1 MSTEERLSE
10 IEYQKKRMELNRRF
24 VEMYEDEVSYILEQK
39 EDIEIM
45 EKLSDEEAKRI
56 SEEARKYNRIFARI
70 FYDSAGGRVSD
81 EEFLPL
87 WEREE
92 EIRQGLSRIQ
102 SLEGEKKQIEKEIS
116 VQEDEERDLKRKE
129 REFHGKFIN
138 RRAYFLSSLIMALT
152 ATGLGAAAAFYF
164 ELRLG
169 VSLWPAAA
177 AVLGAAVILLILR
190 ARKKKA
196 AEKKKMY
203 HMVRNHKETSGRRLQ
218 SEYDTIV
225 NDLEFC
231 REKYQVL
238 FGYISEEQWKL
249 FEFCAKVAAELN
261 CSEELSA
268 QRKKFVLAMEK
279 CGMHAPQAWCYYP
292 KAIYD
297 IPKRINRM
305 EWLSGRQN
313 ICEQA
318 MVQHERAIRNNL
330 LE

>member
-10 IEYQKKRMELNRRF
+10 IEYQKKRMELNQRF
-24 VEMYEDEVSYILEQK
+24 VEMYEDEISYILEQK
-39 EDIEIM
+39 EDIEAM
-45 EKLSDEEAKRI
+45 EKLSDEEARLL
-56 SEEARKYNRIFARI
+56 EEESRKYNRIFARI

-87 WEREE
+87 WERED
-92 EIRQGLSRIQ
+92 EIRKGLSRIH
-102 SLEGEKKQIEKEIS
+102 SLEGEKKQIEKEIAA
-116 VQEDEERDLKRKE
+116 QEKEEAELEKKE
-129 REFHGKFIN
+129 REFQGKFIN
-138 RRAYFLSSLIMALT
+138 RRAYFISMLVMALV
-152 ATGLGAAAAFYF
+152 AAGLSVAAVLYF
-164 ELRLG
+164 EIELT

-177 AVLGAAVILLILR
+177 AVLGAAMILLILKARQRR
-190 ARKKKA
+190 AADRKK
-196 AEKKKMY
+196 MFG
-203 HMVRNHKETSGRRLQ
+203 MVRSHKETSGRRLK
-218 SEYDTIV
+218 SEYDTMT

-261 CSEELSA
+261 CSEELAA
-268 QRKKFVLAMEK
+268 QRTSLISALKT
-279 CGMHAPQAWCYYP
+279 CGMHAPEAWCYYP

-305 EWLSGRQN
+305 EWLSRRQI

-330 LE
+330 LI

>member
-10 IEYQKKRMELNRRF
+10 IEYQKKRMELNQRF
-24 VEMYEDEVSYILEQK
+24 VEMYEDEISYILEQK
-39 EDIEIM
+39 EDIEAM
-45 EKLSDEEAKRI
+45 EKLSEEEAKI
-56 SEEARKYNRIFARI
+56 LEEESRKYSRIFARI

-81 EEFLPL
+81 EEFFPL

-92 EIRQGLSRIQ
+92 EIRQGLSRIH
-102 SLEGEKKQIEKEIS
+102 SLEGEKKQIEKEIYAQGKEEAELEIKE
-116 VQEDEERDLKRKE
+116 QE
-129 REFHGKFIN
+129 FQGKFIN
-138 RRAYFLSSLIMALT
+138 RRAYFISTLVMAL
-152 ATGLGAAAAFYF
+152 AAAGLCAAAVLYF
-164 ELRLG
+164 EITLT
-169 VSLWPAAA
+169 VSLWPVAAA
-177 AVLGAAVILLILR
+177 ALGAVMILLVLKSR
-190 ARKKKA
+190 QHKA
-196 AEKKKMY
+196 ADRKKMY
-203 HMVRNHKETSGRRLQ
+203 RMVRSHKETSGRRMQ

-225 NDLEFC
+225 NDLEFF

-268 QRKKFVLAMEK
+268 QREELVLALNR
-279 CGMHAPQAWCYYP
+279 CGMHAPEAWCFYP

-305 EWLSGRQN
+305 EWLSRRQ
-313 ICEQA
+313 IVCEQA

-330 LE
+330 LM

>member
-45 EKLSDEEAKRI
+45 EKLSDEEAKLI

-87 WEREE
+87 WEREG

-152 ATGLGAAAAFYF
+152 AAGLGT
-164 ELRLG
+164 
-169 VSLWPAAA
+169 
-177 AVLGAAVILLILR
+177 
-190 ARKKKA
+190 A

-203 HMVRNHKETSGRRLQ
+203 RMVRSHKETSGRRLR

-268 QRKKFVLAMEK
+268 QRKTFVLAMEQ
-279 CGMHAPQAWCYYP
+279 CRMHAPQAWCYYP

-297 IPKRINRM
+297 IPKRIKRM

>member
-10 IEYQKKRMELNRRF
+10 IEYQKKRMELNQRF
-24 VEMYEDEVSYILEQK
+24 VEMYEDEISYLLEQK
-39 EDIEIM
+39 EDIEVM
-45 EKLSDEEAKRI
+45 ERLSGEEAKLL

-81 EEFLPL
+81 EEFLPV

-92 EIRQGLSRIQ
+92 EIRQGLARIH

-116 VQEDEERDLKRKE
+116 AQEKEEHELKRKE
-129 REFHGKFIN
+129 REFHGKYIN
-138 RRAYFLSSLIMALT
+138 RRAYFISMVIMALT
-152 ATGLGAAAAFYF
+152 AAGLCAAAFFYF
-164 ELRLG
+164 EMELT
-169 VSLWPAAA
+169 VSLWPTAVAAFG
-177 AVLGAAVILLILR
+177 AVMILLILK
-190 ARKKKA
+190 ARKHKA
-196 AEKKKMY
+196 ADRKKMY
-203 HMVRNHKETSGRRLQ
+203 QMVRSHKETSGRRLK
-218 SEYDTIV
+218 SEYDTMI

-231 REKYQVL
+231 QEKYQVL
-238 FGYISEEQWKL
+238 FAYISEEQWKL

-261 CSEELSA
+261 CSEEL
-268 QRKKFVLAMEK
+268 QVQKKSLISAMEQ
-279 CGMHAPQAWCYYP
+279 CGMHAPEAWCYYP

-305 EWLSGRQN
+305 EWLSGRQI

-330 LE
+330 LT

>member
-10 IEYQKKRMELNRRF
+10 IEYQKKRMELNQRF
-24 VEMYEDEVSYILEQK
+24 VEMYEDEISYILEQK
-39 EDIEIM
+39 EDIEAM
-45 EKLSDEEAKRI
+45 ERLSDEEARLL
-56 SEEARKYNRIFARI
+56 EEESRKYNRIFARI

-81 EEFLPL
+81 EEFFPL

-92 EIRQGLSRIQ
+92 EIRQGLSRIH

-116 VQEDEERDLKRKE
+116 AQGEEEVELKKKE
-129 REFHGKFIN
+129 KEFHGKFIN
-138 RRAYFLSSLIMALT
+138 RRAYFISMLVMALT
-152 ATGLGAAAAFYF
+152 GAGLCAAAVLYF
-164 ELRLG
+164 EIALT
-169 VSLWPAAA
+169 VSLWPVAV
-177 AVLGAAVILLILR
+177 AVLGAVMILLILR
-190 ARKKKA
+190 ARQHKA
-196 AEKKKMY
+196 ADRKKMY
-203 HMVRNHKETSGRRLQ
+203 QMVRSHKETSVRRLQ

-231 REKYQVL
+231 QEKYQVL

-261 CSEELSA
+261 CSEELMV
-268 QRKKFVLAMEK
+268 QRASFVSAMEK
-279 CGMHAPQAWCYYP
+279 CGMRAPKAWCYYP

-305 EWLSGRQN
+305 EWLSHRQI

-330 LE
+330 LA

>member
-10 IEYQKKRMELNRRF
+10 IEYQKKRMELNQRF
-24 VEMYEDEVSYILEQK
+24 VEMYEDEISYILEQK
-39 EDIEIM
+39 EDIETM
-45 EKLSDEEAKRI
+45 ERLSDEEARLL
-56 SEEARKYNRIFARI
+56 EEESRKYNRIFARI

-92 EIRQGLSRIQ
+92 EIRKGLSRIH
-102 SLEGEKKQIEKEIS
+102 SLEGEKKQIEKEIAA
-116 VQEDEERDLKRKE
+116 QETEEAELEKKE
-129 REFHGKFIN
+129 REFQGKFIN
-138 RRAYFLSSLIMALT
+138 RRAYFVSMLVMAL
-152 ATGLGAAAAFYF
+152 AAAGLCVAAVLYF
-164 ELRLG
+164 EIELT

-177 AVLGAAVILLILR
+177 AALGAVMILLILK
-190 ARKKKA
+190 ARQHKA
-196 AEKKKMY
+196 ADRKKMY
-203 HMVRNHKETSGRRLQ
+203 QMVRSHKETSGRRLK
-218 SEYDTIV
+218 SEYDTMI

-231 REKYQVL
+231 QEKYQVL

-261 CSEELSA
+261 CSEELTA
-268 QRKKFVLAMEK
+268 QRASFISALKL
-279 CGMHAPQAWCYYP
+279 CGMHAPETWCYYP

-305 EWLSGRQN
+305 EWLSRRQ
-313 ICEQA
+313 IVCEQA

-330 LE
+330 LA

>member
-10 IEYQKKRMELNRRF
+10 IEYQKKRMELNQRF
-24 VEMYEDEVSYILEQK
+24 VEMYEDEISYILEQK

-45 EKLSDEEAKRI
+45 ERFSDEEARLV

-92 EIRQGLSRIQ
+92 EIRQGLSRIH

-116 VQEDEERDLKRKE
+116 AQGDEERELEKKE
-129 REFHGKFIN
+129 REFQTKFIN
-138 RRAYFLSSLIMALT
+138 RRAYFLSVLVMALT
-152 ATGLGAAAAFYF
+152 AAGLCAAAVFYF
-164 ELRLG
+164 EIQLT

-177 AVLGAAVILLILR
+177 AALGAAVILLVLKG
-190 ARKKKA
+190 RKHKA
-196 AEKKKMY
+196 ADRKKMY
-203 HMVRNHKETSGRRLQ
+203 QMVRSHKETSGRRLK

-225 NDLEFC
+225 NDLEFS

-261 CSEELSA
+261 CSEELWT
-268 QRKKFVLAMEK
+268 QRKAFVSAMEQ
-279 CGMHAPQAWCYYP
+279 CGMHAPKAWCYYP

-305 EWLSGRQN
+305 EWLSGRQI

-330 LE
+330 LG